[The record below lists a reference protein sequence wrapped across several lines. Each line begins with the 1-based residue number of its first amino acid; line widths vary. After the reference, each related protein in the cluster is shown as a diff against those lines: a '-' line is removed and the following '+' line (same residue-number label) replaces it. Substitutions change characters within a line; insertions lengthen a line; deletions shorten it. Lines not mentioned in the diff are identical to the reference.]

1 MVDQSRERE
10 KKGQEMKRN
19 MGWFTTGRDIEAVNL
34 LKTVFSGI
42 NDGRIEGRISFIFM
56 NREPGEG
63 QFSDRIMDLARKWDI
78 PLITLSSARFEPELW
93 KNRNDSPEILAAW
106 RHQYHH
112 EALKRLEGIESEFS
126 VLAGYMLIV
135 SPEMCERLSLI
146 NLHPAPPKGP
156 AGTWQEVIW
165 QLIGSNASE
174 SGVMIHMVTPELDQ
188 GPPITYCLY
197 RIRGTNFAG
206 LWDEMDEK
214 LRKTPLH
221 EIKLREGEKNALFR
235 MIRAE
240 GVKREIPLL
249 FETIRWLS
257 TGRILLKGN
266 RIYLDDR
273 EQPKGICLNDQVEAL
288 IAASA

>member
-1 MVDQSRERE
+1 
-10 KKGQEMKRN
+10 MKRN

-34 LKTVFSGI
+34 LKTVFNGI
-42 NDGRIEGRISFIFM
+42 NDGLIQGRISFIFM

-63 QFSDRIMDLARKWDI
+63 QFSDRIMDLARKWGV

-93 KNRNDSPEILAAW
+93 KKRHDSPEILAAW

-197 RIRGTNFAG
+197 KIKDQNFSA

-214 LRKTPLH
+214 RQRMSLN
-221 EIKLREGEKNALFR
+221 EIKSQEGEGNNLFQ
-235 MIRAE
+235 MIRKE
-240 GVKREIPLL
+240 GVKRELPLL

-257 TGRILLKGN
+257 WRRIKILDRKV
-266 RIYLDDR
+266 YLDD
-273 EQPKGICLNDQVEAL
+273 KVYSGGVCLNEQVERA
-288 IAASA
+288 IANDS

>member
-1 MVDQSRERE
+1 
-10 KKGQEMKRN
+10 

-34 LKTVFSGI
+34 LKTVFNGI
-42 NDGRIEGRISFIFM
+42 EDGRIEGRISFIFM

-63 QFSDRIMDLARKWDI
+63 QFSDRIMDLAGKWGI
-78 PLITLSSARFEPELW
+78 PLITFSSARFKPELW
-93 KNRNDSPEILAAW
+93 KKRHDSPEIIAEW

-112 EALKRLEGIESEFS
+112 EALERLRDMQSDFS

-135 SPEMCERLSLI
+135 SPEMCQKLNLI
-146 NLHPAPPKGP
+146 NLHPAPPHGP
-156 AGTWQEVIW
+156 SGTWQEVIW
-165 QLIGSNASE
+165 QLIASKASE

-197 RIRGTNFAG
+197 GIRGTHFSG
-206 LWDEMDEK
+206 YWDEMDEK
-214 LRKTPLH
+214 LRKTTLH
-221 EIKLREGEKNALFR
+221 EIRLREGENNTLFR
-235 MIRAE
+235 MIRSE

-257 TGRILLKGN
+257 SGRILLKGN
-266 RIYLDDR
+266 MIYLDDR
-273 EQPKGICLNDQVEAL
+273 EQPKGICLNDQVESL

>member
-1 MVDQSRERE
+1 
-10 KKGQEMKRN
+10 MKRS

-34 LKTVFSGI
+34 LKTVFQGI
-42 NDGRIEGRISFIFM
+42 EDGRIEGRISFIFM

-63 QFSDRIMDLARKWDI
+63 EFSDRIMDLAGKWGI
-78 PLITLSSARFEPELW
+78 PLINLSSARFKPELW
-93 KNRNDSPEILAAW
+93 KNRHNSPEIIAAW

-112 EALKRLEGIESEFS
+112 EVLERLQGMESEFS

-135 SPEMCERLSLI
+135 SPEMCRRLSLI

-165 QLIGSNASE
+165 QLIASKASE

-197 RIRGTNFAG
+197 RITGTHFSR
-206 LWDEMDEK
+206 LWEEMDGK

-221 EIKLREGEKNALFR
+221 EIKLREGENNALFR

-257 TGRILLKGN
+257 SGRIVLKEN
-266 RIYLDDR
+266 KVYFENS
-273 EQPKGICLNDQVEAL
+273 EQPKGVCLNDQVESL